1 MYDEA
6 SSFLDSAFSVL
17 SCSIRVII
25 TSLGKFLTRWHGVT
39 EKRMADSSTTA
50 AVILA
55 AGTSSRMGAGR
66 HKLLLPLA
74 DRPVLAHVIE
84 ATLASQARPVV
95 LVLGYQASKV
105 RAQLAA
111 LLNDPA
117 IIVVEN
123 PDYLQGMSTSMRAG
137 IQTLVSSGYTKSER
151 SIDSALII
159 LGDQPLITPQIID
172 ALILAHQTGSKGIVA
187 PLYDGQRGSPVLF
200 RAAFF
205 PELLEVRGDEGGRT
219 VLQRHHDELL
229 TVDFGN
235 AAHQYDV
242 DTWEAYQE
250 VVAAWQNNQ

>member
-1 MYDEA
+1 M
-6 SSFLDSAFSVL
+6 
-17 SCSIRVII
+17 
-25 TSLGKFLTRWHGVT
+25 T
-39 EKRMADSSTTA
+39 DSSTTA

-84 ATLASQARPVV
+84 AVVASQARPIVI
-95 LVLGYQASKV
+95 VLGHQADAV
-105 RAQLAA
+105 QRQMAA
-111 LLNDPA
+111 WLNDPA
-117 IIVVEN
+117 ITVVDN
-123 PDYLQGMSTSMRAG
+123 PAYLQGMSTSMRVG
-137 IQTLVSSGYTKSER
+137 IQTLISFDYTKSER
-151 SIDSALII
+151 RIDSALII

-172 ALILAHQTGSKGIVA
+172 ALILAHQTGSKGIIA

-205 PELLEVRGDEGGRT
+205 PELLEVSGDEGGRT
-219 VLQRHHDELL
+219 VLQRHHAELL
-229 TVDFGN
+229 TINFGN
-235 AAHQYDV
+235 AAQQYDV